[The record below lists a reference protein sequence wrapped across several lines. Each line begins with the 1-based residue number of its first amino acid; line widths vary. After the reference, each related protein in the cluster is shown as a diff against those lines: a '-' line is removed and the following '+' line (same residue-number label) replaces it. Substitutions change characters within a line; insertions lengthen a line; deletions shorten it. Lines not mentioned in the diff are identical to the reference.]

1 MFRIKTDIRQ
11 FKCETEE
18 KVEDLIRKWIIRPSD
33 LILDVSGQD
42 WSPIGE
48 HPDFGPV
55 FHKLVK
61 HAQEQED
68 SEATVQDDERS
79 ERLEPTDASEPE
91 TFSEAAEP
99 STLSEP
105 AQASPK
111 AAPPKN
117 NILRKKFVIPSEP
130 LPIPAAP
137 AGVEPPPVSD
147 EVTIMTE
154 RTADLLGFDDSA
166 EGAKAETTAILP
178 IPAAPAGVEP
188 PAPQDEPTQ
197 IFAKREDEEDE
208 ETADGEEEATS
219 SAAAPPSTSGIKL
232 EPEPEQRL
240 TRKDLPE
247 ELFLTNE
254 LSSPFIR
261 SELMD
266 ELGAVSSKSTPSL
279 SEGVDSG
286 WDSLMDDF
294 RSTDEFE
301 LASAD
306 ELRSTQEF
314 SAQSNK
320 IIVDQGYSSEAH
332 EERDEVTLITSR
344 AHTLSEASDVADDG
358 EDDDAQG
365 SEAQAALADGDLA
378 PAQEEEEEGL
388 HSSSSPRFEPLK
400 LADDAD
406 EAGEIEDLPMSKAL
420 VDELRRTQEGDIL
433 SSAPSVSSLIDTS
446 KLKASPPSKEAELPE
461 VTPEDVE
468 LAQPVTAAE
477 PQEDQAERDD
487 EEASLP
493 EISADPYTELSEES
507 DPFDTEAL
515 LGPDEPEEIY
525 ETPKRGRKVVV
536 QDREFISKGYDLELP
551 FPVGPS
557 EDDARYGVIR
567 ARRSEADKDA
577 MFPAPHPKKSGELYM
592 RQYGSSKDWSPFLL
606 VALLSLFVLL
616 VITFVAFSN

>member
-42 WSPIGE
+42 WSPIGD

-99 STLSEP
+99 SPLSEL
-105 AQASPK
+105 AQAAPK
-111 AAPPKN
+111 ATPPKN
-117 NILRKKFVIPSEP
+117 NILRKKFVIPSAP

-166 EGAKAETTAILP
+166 EGAKAEATAILP

-197 IFAKREDEEDE
+197 IFAKREDEEDD
-208 ETADGEEEATS
+208 AEEEATS

-232 EPEPEQRL
+232 EPEPEPEQRL

-254 LSSPFIR
+254 LSSPFSR

-279 SEGVDSG
+279 SDGVDSG

-314 SAQSNK
+314 AAQSNK

-332 EERDEVTLITSR
+332 EDREEVTLITSR
-344 AHTLSEASDVADDG
+344 AHTLGEASDSA
-358 EDDDAQG
+358 EDEDEDAQDG
-365 SEAQAALADGDLA
+365 EAQALAEDDIA
-378 PAQEEEEEGL
+378 PEQEEEGL

-446 KLKASPPSKEAELPE
+446 KLKAPPSKEAAPPE
-461 VTPEDVE
+461 ATPEEDVE
-468 LAQPVTAAE
+468 RAQPATVAE
-477 PQEDQAERDD
+477 PPEEQAEHDD
-487 EEASLP
+487 EDAPLP
-493 EISADPYTELSEES
+493 ELSADPYTELSEES
-507 DPFDTEAL
+507 DPFDTDAL

-557 EDDARYGVIR
+557 EDDARYGVVR

-577 MFPAPHPKKSGELYM
+577 MFPAPHPKRSGELYM
-592 RQYGSSKDWSPFLL
+592 RQYGSRKDWSPFLL
-606 VALLSLFVLL
+606 VALLILFVLL